1 MIENLYQN
9 MDSKSLDSV
18 GGFITDGDSIGTSEE
33 HDGPLR
39 YFLIY
44 YCRLVNIKFSSTIK
58 DDGFETESSQAH
70 SELPI
75 PDLEGKMFYRSKI
88 ILNG

>member
-18 GGFITDGDSIGTSEE
+18 GGFITDGDSIGTSDE

-39 YFLIY
+39 
-44 YCRLVNIKFSSTIK
+44 
-58 DDGFETESSQAH
+58 
-70 SELPI
+70 
-75 PDLEGKMFYRSKI
+75 
-88 ILNG
+88 